1 MKFFSGL
8 IFSGVLLLG
17 GQAQA
22 DELMAQADEV
32 VAQAEDNSV
41 GGLAAGFTGFLL
53 GGAAGG
59 PVGALVGG
67 SLGFLGGSSVQDASG
82 LSQRAYVVKTASGEE
97 MTLRSPNA
105 QFQVGDRVIRRGG
118 RLHPEH

>member
-1 MKFFSGL
+1 MKFFSSL
-8 IFSGVLLLG
+8 VISAALLAG
-17 GQAQA
+17 GQV
-22 DELMAQADEV
+22 QADEV
-32 VAQAEDNSV
+32 VAQTEDNSV

-67 SLGFLGGSSVQDASG
+67 GLGLLAGSSVQDASG

-97 MTLRSPNA
+97 KTLRSPNA
-105 QFQVGDRVIRRGG
+105 QFQVGEQVIRRGG